1 MYLCYSLTYCGNTKI
16 DGAPMLLL
24 HLMLSNRLLRITL
37 QRKNQR
43 GVGNIM
49 HTKQEEAYSSGG
61 LEELYRVKIRLVSN
75 SNNPIDA

>member
-1 MYLCYSLTYCGNTKI
+1 
-16 DGAPMLLL
+16 
-24 HLMLSNRLLRITL
+24 
-37 QRKNQR
+37 
-43 GVGNIM
+43 M